1 NHDQLAAIAAFGDV
15 KLQHVIKYNDYTLSP
30 DKLLEA
36 GTRVFVESKKA
47 SFKGGQRLHK
57 LQPGEDMAGVAQR
70 YGVKLKSLLK
80 RDGLKSGQHPAPGQ
94 SIVLRGR
101 SRQPLRTADPYQ
113 QPVNVPAESP
123 LLSPGPTAER
133 VVQPASTDPPQRT
146 V

>member
-1 NHDQLAAIAAFGDV
+1 RPPSPKPGAGRRAVREVNGVRYVTALNHDQLAAIAAFRDV

-80 RDGLKSGQHPAPGQ
+80 RNGLKSGQHPAPGQ

-101 SRQPLRTADPYQ
+101 
-113 QPVNVPAESP
+113 
-123 LLSPGPTAER
+123 
-133 VVQPASTDPPQRT
+133 
-146 V
+146 